1 MFQRTKICSG
11 LLLAFGGTLLSIA
24 PGAFAQDTTVQRV
37 EITGS
42 SIKRVDAETS
52 VPVTVIT
59 ADELKK
65 AGVTSVEQALQQVSS
80 VQVSLTSSQAVGAG
94 TGGGSYVDMRG
105 LGPNKTLVL
114 LNGRRIAN
122 SAFTASAPDINTIPF
137 AAIERV
143 EVLRDGASAL
153 YGTDAIAGVINFIT
167 RKDYRGGTIT
177 LGADAPQHPG
187 GAQHEAQFGFGAG
200 DLDKDGL
207 NVYGFVGFQKQAEIS
222 ASQRHLAPHAITSS
236 TTFPA
241 TVFYGQTTP
250 TVTGPGA
257 GVGYTPFAGPAGCT
271 DPSLVVNN
279 AQRCGEDTN
288 TFVDYIPASQRLSG
302 LLSGSFKINS
312 NNTFKLEAFVAQSKV
327 NAKIAPVP
335 YAPIFI
341 DPSSPYYPGNGI
353 TPLPAG
359 VTLAAD
365 QVDAAPGS
373 IFGRNGDGTLNEG
386 RMVARF
392 RDLVNGYRE
401 DDNTTTQGRF
411 MASLEGTLGDWDYD
425 VAATLNQTRTQDLL
439 VHGYSDEDLLATA
452 DTNANSATYGYYV
465 LNPAINPFGP
475 QSAAGAAIL
484 HNAVK
489 EGVVQFG
496 TGTVKDVDGHASR
509 DLGDWLHAGR
519 PAAIAIGGEYR
530 DEKFL
535 NAANTEYAAEVV
547 ASTGIDPNTYNAGKR
562 TVYAGYA
569 ELNVPIIKS
578 LDITAALRYDH
589 YSDFGKTIN
598 PKFSF
603 RFQPIKSVLLRGSYS
618 TGFRAPSLYELNA
631 AQTFTNSTSGVNDP
645 KNCSVDPVTQNV
657 TALNG
662 FNVDDVCSYTKGHNT
677 LNPTGTNAIQFVD
690 KNGGNP
696 NLQAEKSK
704 NATLGLVLEP
714 INNLT
719 TEFDFYDIF
728 INKEVGVIPDSYLY
742 TAQGLAAFPGNF
754 HYNPGGSLTQNPQ
767 GCPSTA
773 CGYVDALNQNIGSVR
788 TNGVDIAIGY
798 KMNAGALGRFNFEL
812 QSTWVHSYKYQLFQG
827 GGYTQNVGIFSAG
840 NGIPVFRWQ
849 HNANLD
855 WNFDPFSLG
864 FAVHDKSG
872 YTDFT
877 APHRVSSYTTAD
889 VYATYAM
896 AKGFSFTAGVKNL
909 ADRSPPFSNYTG
921 LFQQGYDPRYTD
933 PTGRTY
939 YGRMTYSF

>member
-11 LLLAFGGTLLSIA
+11 LLLAFGGAMLSVA

-65 AGVTSVEQALQQVSS
+65 AGVTNVEQALQQISA
-80 VQVSLTSSQAVGAG
+80 VQVQQTSSQAVGAG
-94 TGGGSYVDMRG
+94 TGGSSYADLRG
-105 LGPNKTLVL
+105 LGANKTLIL
-114 LNGRRIAN
+114 LNGRRLAN
-122 SAFTASAPDINTIPF
+122 SAFSSSAPDINTIPF

-153 YGTDAIAGVINFIT
+153 YGTDAISGVINFIT
-167 RKDYRGGTIT
+167 KKDYRGGTIT

-187 GAQHEAQFGFGAG
+187 GAQHEASFGFGAG

-207 NVYGFVGFQKQAEIS
+207 NVFAFVGFQKQAEIG
-222 ASQRHLAPHAITSS
+222 ATQRHLAPHAATSS

-241 TVFYGQTTP
+241 TVFYGDQVSGSTI
-250 TVTGPGA
+250 A
-257 GVGYTPFAGPAGCT
+257 YTPFAAATGCNN
-271 DPSLVVNN
+271 PSLVVDT
-279 AQRCGEDTN
+279 ATRCGEDTN

-327 NAKIAPVP
+327 NSKIAPVP

-353 TPLPAG
+353 TPLVAG
-359 VTLAAD
+359 TSLAAD
-365 QVDAAPGS
+365 QVDAAPAS
-373 IFGRNGDGTLNEG
+373 LFGRNGTGTLNEG
-386 RMVARF
+386 RIVTRF

-411 MASLEGTLGDWDYD
+411 LTSLEGTVGEWDSD
-425 VAATLNQTRTQDLL
+425 VAATLNVTRTQDLL
-439 VHGYSDEDLLATA
+439 VHGYSDEDLLASY
-452 DTNANSATYGYYV
+452 DNNANSATYGYYV

-475 QSAAGAAIL
+475 QSAAGE
-484 HNAVK
+484 AVLTGAQK
-489 EGVVQFG
+489 VGVVQYG

-530 DEKFL
+530 DERFL
-535 NAANTEYAAEVV
+535 NAANPAYAAEVE

-562 TVYAGYA
+562 QVYAAYT

-578 LDITAALRYDH
+578 LDVTAAVRYDH
-589 YSDFGKTIN
+589 YSDFGSTTN

-603 RFQPIKSVLLRGSYS
+603 RFQPAKSVLLRGSYS

-631 AQTFTNSTSGVNDP
+631 AQAFTNSASGV
-645 KNCSVDPVTQNV
+645 SDPVNCPNGV
-657 TALNG
+657 PLNG
-662 FNVDDVCSYTKGHNT
+662 FQLNDVCSYQATT
-677 LNPTGTNAIQFVD
+677 PTGPSNSIQFVD
-690 KNGGNP
+690 KTGGNTALKP
-696 NLQAEKSK
+696 ERSK

-719 TEFDFYDIF
+719 AEFDFYDIL
-728 INKEVGVIPDSYLY
+728 ITKEVGTLPDSYLY
-742 TAQGLAAFPGNF
+742 TAQGYAAFPGNF
-754 HYNPGGSLTQNPQ
+754 HYNPAGSLTQNPQ
-767 GCPSTA
+767 SCPSNS
-773 CGYVDALNQNIGSVR
+773 CGYVDTLNQNIGSVR
-788 TNGVDIAIGY
+788 TDGLDMALGY
-798 KMNAGALGRFNFEL
+798 KANAGTLGRFNFEL
-812 QSTWVHSYKYQLFQG
+812 QSTWVHSYKYQLYQG
-827 GGYTQNVGIFSAG
+827 GGYTQNVGIFSEGSGA
-840 NGIPVFRWQ
+840 PVFRWQ
-849 HNANLD
+849 HNATID

-864 FAVHDKSG
+864 LAVHNKSG
-872 YTDFT
+872 YADFNDDGND
-877 APHRVSSYTTAD
+877 PSRKVSAYWTEDLYGTYT
-889 VYATYAM
+889 M
-896 AKGFSFTAGVKNL
+896 AKGFSFTVGVKNL
-909 ADRSPPFSNYTG
+909 ADRMPPFTQYNG
-921 LFQQGYDPRYTD
+921 LFQQGYDPRYYD